1 MIINLKI
8 YKFFQNLTKYYII
21 ENLAYLIIIMFKHED
36 HDLDGFEDIVG
47 QENII
52 SNNAIN

>member
-8 YKFFQNLTKYYII
+8 YKFIQNLTKYYII